1 MRSKQNCRRQMLSVL
16 GIAWALVCFL
26 PALANARTV
35 RLRSPQGGTT
45 EARIEEMLRQT
56 GYDFHRVKVNSWYI
70 ERAGKVLPRM
80 RIIMGASSTSMAI
93 GAVVAPKRNLR
104 LSAEG
109 LNKMMKLSYDFNY
122 VRLCIDTD
130 DDLIVMTQLKSGLLS
145 VPELKDTI
153 ERVAAAADRA
163 YGELGPYI
171 AAP

>member
-1 MRSKQNCRRQMLSVL
+1 
-16 GIAWALVCFL
+16 
-26 PALANARTV
+26 
-35 RLRSPQGGTT
+35 
-45 EARIEEMLRQT
+45 
-56 GYDFHRVKVNSWYI
+56 
-70 ERAGKVLPRM
+70 M

-109 LNKMMKLSYDFNY
+109 LNQMMKLSYDFNY

-130 DDLIVMTQLKSGLLS
+130 DDLIVMAQLKSGWLS

-163 YGELGPYI
+163 YGELRPFI
-171 AAP
+171 ATP